1 MSSTLSSFGF
11 DEDDFAPSI
20 LQAIEDAVSLPPMA
34 LCDSNVYD
42 AVLCSAPLPPMLPS
56 PSMGGF
62 SFPGVACFPPVPPFL
77 GHVSPQ
83 EIRPATS
90 PVQRVPSAAP
100 VSRAVSHVPSSSE
113 SPVPCKEDPSDED
126 SRGSR
131 GVKRREPVRDD
142 YDDEA
147 EFTAAWTKWRRI
159 RDNNNEAVKK
169 SRQKRRGLAKNGHE
183 SSPSSP
189 VTPTTSRLAPL
200 TGPAELS
207 ELRDLVRILA
217 GALRSHA
224 TLCVRDERR
233 VSRVLTGIARGDSDL
248 SSSSSKRH
256 RHM

>member
-83 EIRPATS
+83 EIRPLSFFSSLVCARFPTIFICFHHSLFFMPVNGMFSQMQATS

-100 VSRAVSHVPSSSE
+100 ASRAVSRVPSISE

-159 RDNNNEAVKK
+159 RDNNNEAV
-169 SRQKRRGLAKNGHE
+169 GF
-183 SSPSSP
+183 
-189 VTPTTSRLAPL
+189 
-200 TGPAELS
+200 LS
-207 ELRDLVRILA
+207 CGSDF
-217 GALRSHA
+217 RSFSGS
-224 TLCVRDERR
+224 LSFVE
-233 VSRVLTGIARGDSDL
+233 VLSFL
-248 SSSSSKRH
+248 H
-256 RHM
+256 RHLFLFVT